1 MGSARVGSGPEG
13 RCPIGTAEDPGRTWL
28 PGRRWPAEPA
38 SASCF
43 EPWRSERRCGDAWA
57 ALRPAGAG
65 GRLIVGGEP
74 ASARLAESA
83 DPADDARLS
92 PFSPLRRFDEPEA
105 PGPKDGGRSG
115 GGVTEVVPFF
125 VS

>member
-1 MGSARVGSGPEG
+1 MAARPALAG
-13 RCPIGTAEDPGRTWL
+13 RARIGVL
-28 PGRRWPAEPA
+28 PGPLAQR
-38 SASCF
+38 
-43 EPWRSERRCGDAWA
+43 A
-57 ALRPAGAG
+57 ALRGRLGGAPTRGGRG
-65 GRLIVGGEP
+65 GRLIVGEEP
-74 ASARLAESA
+74 ASACLAEAA
-83 DPADDARLS
+83 DPADDAFFS

>member
-1 MGSARVGSGPEG
+1 MVRTTKGKLSFGP
-13 RCPIGTAEDPGRTWL
+13 L
-28 PGRRWPAEPA
+28 Y
-38 SASCF
+38 
-43 EPWRSERRCGDAWA
+43 
-57 ALRPAGAG
+57 
-65 GRLIVGGEP
+65 GRLATGLPQPTTPGA

>member
-1 MGSARVGSGPEG
+1 MAARPALAG
-13 RCPIGTAEDPGRTWL
+13 RARIGALLDPSW
-28 PGRRWPAEPA
+28 RR
-38 SASCF
+38 
-43 EPWRSERRCGDAWA
+43 ERRCGAWA

>member
-1 MGSARVGSGPEG
+1 MAARPALAG
-13 RCPIGTAEDPGRTWL
+13 RARIGALLRPLLAQG
-28 PGRRWPAEPA
+28 
-38 SASCF
+38 
-43 EPWRSERRCGDAWA
+43 A
-57 ALRPAGAG
+57 ALRCLGGAPTRGRRGAPDRG
-65 GRLIVGGEP
+65 GGTGV
-74 ASARLAESA
+74 RLAESA

>member
-1 MGSARVGSGPEG
+1 MAARPALAG
-13 RCPIGTAEDPGRTWL
+13 RARIGALLRPLLAQGAAL
-28 PGRRWPAEPA
+28 
-38 SASCF
+38 
-43 EPWRSERRCGDAWA
+43 RCLA